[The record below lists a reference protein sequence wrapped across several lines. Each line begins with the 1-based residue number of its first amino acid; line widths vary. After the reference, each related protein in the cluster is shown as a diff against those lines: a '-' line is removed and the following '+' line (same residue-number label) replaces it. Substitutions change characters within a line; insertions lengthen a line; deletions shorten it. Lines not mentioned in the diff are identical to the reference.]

1 VRIGDTL
8 KVNNTLDELQL
19 GNAIK
24 AGNIGCNII
33 TNALLI
39 NQSLERHKMKRGSSN
54 KEGKTFEALVRM
66 LEKNKSLKRS
76 TLPLILTKR
85 LMKDQKKKIRYYL
98 NQNTR
103 RAGFQDEEQA

>member
-1 VRIGDTL
+1 MRIGDTL

-54 KEGKTFEALVRM
+54 KEEKTFEALVRM
-66 LEKNKSLKRS
+66 LEKNKALKRS